1 MEATLHALGE
11 LLIKAIPTFLL
22 VLLLHFYLKAVFFRP
37 LGRVLEERRQATEGV
52 RQRAE
57 ELLARAAARAAEY
70 EEVLRNARA
79 EIYREQE
86 ALRKQW
92 GEEHARA
99 VAEARASARAM
110 IERARA
116 EIENE
121 LEEARRVLEARSS
134 QLAAGIVET
143 VLGRRAA

>member
-11 LLIKAIPTFLL
+11 LLIKAIPTFVL

-37 LGRVLEERRQATEGV
+37 LGRVLEERRRATEGV

-57 ELLARAAARAAEY
+57 ELLAQAAARTAEY
-70 EEVLRNARA
+70 EAAIRNARA

-86 ALRKQW
+86 TLRQRW
-92 GEEHARA
+92 QQEHARA
-99 VAEARASARAM
+99 VAEARAAARAM
-110 IERARA
+110 VERARV
-116 EIENE
+116 ELEKD
-121 LEEARRVLEARSS
+121 LEEARQILEARSR
-134 QLAAGIVET
+134 QLAANIVEV

>member
-1 MEATLHALGE
+1 MEATLHALRE

-37 LGRVLEERRQATEGV
+37 LGRVLEERRRATEGV

-70 EEVLRNARA
+70 EEALRNARA
-79 EIYREQE
+79 EIYREHE
-86 ALRKQW
+86 ALRQRW
-92 GEEHARA
+92 HQEHARA
-99 VAEARASARAM
+99 VADARAGARAM
-110 IERARA
+110 IERARG
-116 EIENE
+116 EIESQ
-121 LEEARRVLEARSS
+121 LEDARRLLEVRSK
-134 QLAAGIVET
+134 QLAAEIVET

>member
-22 VLLLHFYLKAVFFRP
+22 VLLLHFYLKTVFFAP
-37 LGRVLEERRQATEGV
+37 LARVLDERRRATEGV

-57 ELLARAAARAAEY
+57 ELLAKAAARAAEY
-70 EEVLRNARA
+70 EEAIRQARG

-86 ALRKQW
+86 AQRQRW
-92 GEEHARA
+92 QQERARA

-110 IERARA
+110 VEKARA
-116 EIENE
+116 EIESE
-121 LEEARRVLEARSS
+121 LEQARGLLQARSR
-134 QLAAGIVET
+134 QLAGEVVRIVA
-143 VLGRRAA
+143 GRRAA